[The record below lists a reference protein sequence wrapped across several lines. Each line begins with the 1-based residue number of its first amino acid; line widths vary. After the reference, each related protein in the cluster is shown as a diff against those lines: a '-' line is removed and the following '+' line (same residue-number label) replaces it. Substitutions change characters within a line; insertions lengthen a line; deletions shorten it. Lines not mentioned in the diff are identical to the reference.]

1 MIKKNSKNS
10 KIKSL
15 YNNAYSKTFKHI
27 FNVERAVEI
36 PPIVDG
42 WVFMLQ
48 KNSWST
54 RIDAVCLF
62 SDSGLKI
69 IVSSYVSSKN
79 GSVGYFWH
87 KSYIDEDVQDNDKDC
102 EIQFDFSI
110 ESLDSDTRKWFDI
123 FSISKKGASLKV
135 SSGNNMKFIEK
146 IQGIG
151 DLMEKMKI
159 RILLE
164 KLS

>member
-36 PPIVDG
+36 PPIVD
-42 WVFMLQ
+42 
-48 KNSWST
+48 
-54 RIDAVCLF
+54 
-62 SDSGLKI
+62 
-69 IVSSYVSSKN
+69 
-79 GSVGYFWH
+79 GYFWH